1 MDKVL
6 ELLCANGRRSVKD
19 LAAQAGISE
28 TEVEEKITRLEME
41 GVILGYNTVVDP
53 EKTVGRGVTAFIEVK
68 ITPDSEG
75 FDSLARRISQY
86 DQVRGCYLMSG
97 GFDLSVIIEGKDLY
111 DVASF
116 VAEKLAPL
124 NGVLSTATHF
134 QLRVYKHEHFVIKGG
149 LQRERLPVS
158 P

>member
-6 ELLCANGRRSVKD
+6 ELLYANARSSVKD
-19 LAAQAGISE
+19 IAAQAGITE
-28 TEVEEKITRLEME
+28 TEVEETITRLEMD
-41 GVILGYNTVVDP
+41 GVILGYNAVVDP
-53 EKTVGRGVTAFIEVK
+53 EKTTDRGVTAFIEVK
-68 ITPDSEG
+68 ITPDSGG
-75 FDSLARRISQY
+75 FDRLARRISEY

-97 GFDLSVIIEGKDLY
+97 GYDLAVIIEGKDLY
-111 DVASF
+111 EVASF

-134 QLRVYKHEHFVIKGG
+134 QLRVYKHEHFVIKSG